1 MMETLGNIKTLL
13 KKHKPQL
20 CAKYPIVSLAIF
32 GSYSRNEQTN
42 TSDVDILVDFS
53 APIGIKFIDLADD
66 LEQILGKNVD
76 LVSKKGIK
84 EPYFNAIKSDL
95 LYV

>member
-1 MMETLGNIKTLL
+1 MKTLGNIKTLL
-13 KKHKPQL
+13 KKHKAQL
-20 CAKYPIVSLAIF
+20 CAKYPIVSLAVF